1 MSHTFTEPVITNV
14 SGQWLDLQTD
24 SLIVN
29 RALTERLVGEVTLY
43 TVTDGAING
52 EEEVDT
58 NNPLS

>member
-1 MSHTFTEPVITNV
+1 MSHTFTKPVTTNV
-14 SGQWLDLQTD
+14 SAWLDLQTD

-29 RALTERLVGEVTLY
+29 RASTERLVGEVTLY

>member
-1 MSHTFTEPVITNV
+1 MSHTFTKPVITNV
-14 SGQWLDLQTD
+14 SAWLDLQTD

-29 RALTERLVGEVTLY
+29 RASTERLVGEVTLY